1 MPVVNRSEKS
11 SAERRDSSAS
21 APQEEDRKKYKYRS
35 STGFDLYNRGK
46 PIWTKEILSD
56 FVAQIHSN
64 TQVFFSRRMDG
75 GFLLSLN
82 KAFGEEPGS
91 WHTEVFFLGF
101 RYLLYPLKHY
111 DDLEF
116 APFAIRQKDTQH
128 PSRQPVHQVPWLREK
143 FDKALERWR
152 SYEGWRTIQV
162 LLSNYELPPTI
173 DKIVCFG
180 LGNDI
185 VSNFEASSQHPAA
198 LSIRRFLKAKL
209 GHDIRLLTQDPA
221 YTSDTITVLEEH
233 GFEVVGA
240 EGIQGFVEVDEN
252 TFVLSIYTSTCVK
265 QILADIA
272 RPAVFITAPF
282 HENDLDWADEDWKV
296 EEGRIGHP
304 EERNVAALIRDR
316 WDPDTPRTKAMFEE
330 YYDAGPWAQAE

>member
-1 MPVVNRSEKS
+1 MPVVTRSQKS
-11 SAERRDSSAS
+11 AAERRDSSAS
-21 APQEEDRKKYKYRS
+21 APQEEDRKEYEYRS
-35 STGFDLYNRGK
+35 STGFDLYNSGK
-46 PIWTKEILSD
+46 LIWTKEILSD
-56 FVAQIHSN
+56 FVAQIQSS
-64 TQVFFSRRMDG
+64 TEVFFYRRMDG

-91 WHTEVFFLGF
+91 CAGT
-101 RYLLYPLKHY
+101 
-111 DDLEF
+111 LE
-116 APFAIRQKDTQH
+116 
-128 PSRQPVHQVPWLREK
+128 
-143 FDKALERWR
+143 

-198 LSIRRFLKAKL
+198 LNIRRLLKAKL

-240 EGIQGFVEVDEN
+240 EGIQGFLEVDQN

-265 QILADIA
+265 QIIADIA

-282 HENDLDWADEDWKV
+282 HESDLDWADEDWKV

-330 YYDAGPWAQAE
+330 YYAAGPWAQAE